1 MFKRIIQAILI
12 IGVAA
17 MIALIAEGT
26 MLFVASPAPDV
37 TQIAPELDHVEPT
50 GPITALRMLVTL
62 IQTAIVATIVIKVG
76 QHNQQKRRL
85 HKQQISH

>member
-1 MFKRIIQAILI
+1 MYTRIIQTTLI
-12 IGVAA
+12 IGVAI
-17 MIALIAEGT
+17 MIALIAEGA
-26 MLFVASPAPDV
+26 MLVLAAPTPDI
-37 TQIAPELDHVEPT
+37 TDIAPEFDHVEPT

-62 IQTAIVATIVIKVG
+62 IQTAIVTTIVVKVG